1 MKLRGWMSGVVV
13 GLFVA
18 GCGAAGTSIDEEDVD
33 EVSAEA
39 ALGVDGQGPL
49 APPPG
54 PPGMMGRHG
63 GPGRGGPFALF
74 GGALHSADLSEAQ
87 KQAIADLMKGMRPKG
102 SREAHAENAAALA
115 SAIRDN
121 KVDSEKL
128 RRGGPSAPE
137 AMHEKLLTALDKLH
151 GTLTKEQRAALAD
164 ELALRVEDGPDEPP
178 PAREGKGPLEH
189 MLAELE
195 VSDAQTKLIK
205 SALAKADLNPPEPP
219 TKGQIAEHKARE
231 IRLFEAFARDDF
243 KAAGALEA
251 PPKRKHP
258 DPLDVLEVVVPLL
271 SVDQR
276 DKLADRIE
284 SGPPGRPR

>member
-1 MKLRGWMSGVVV
+1 MKRMGWMSGVVAV

-18 GCGAAGTSIDEEDVD
+18 GCGAAGTSLDEEDVD
-33 EVSAEA
+33 EASSEA
-39 ALGVDGQGPL
+39 ALGVDAEGQL

-54 PPGMMGRHG
+54 APGMTRHG

-74 GGALHSADLSEAQ
+74 GGALHSADLSDAQ
-87 KQAIADLMKGMRPKG
+87 KQAIANVMKDLRPEGKRG
-102 SREAHAENAAALA
+102 AHAENAAAVA
-115 SAIRDN
+115 SAVRDN

-128 RRGGPSAPE
+128 RQDGPPAPE
-137 AMHEKLLTALDKLH
+137 AMHEKLVVALDKLH
-151 GTLTKEQRAALAD
+151 GTLTKEQRAALAK
-164 ELALRVEDGPDEPP
+164 ELAARVEDGPDEPP
-178 PAREGKGPLEH
+178 PAREGKGPLDH
-189 MLAELE
+189 MLADLE

-205 SALAKADLNPPEPP
+205 SALTKADLNPPEPP
-219 TKGQIAEHKARE
+219 TDAQIAEHKARD
-231 IRLFEAFARDDF
+231 IRLFEAFAKDDF
-243 KAAGALEA
+243 KAAAALEA
-251 PPKRKHP
+251 PPKHKHP